1 MSDMKEEEA
10 APPED
15 PEVTELKKK
24 LGDKRYESL
33 AEDVAGLNVK
43 FKTRRKKVQEK
54 LLQPPTPTKEELDQ
68 LEQEVEENLKTKI
81 LIQDDFSFKD
91 PYIGLSRFKKL
102 KQKILPDYP
111 RLGFEEPLIPK
122 LCVF

>member
-1 MSDMKEEEA
+1 MSDKKEEEA
-10 APPED
+10 ALPED

-54 LLQPPTPTKEELDQ
+54 LLQPPTPTKEELNQ
-68 LEQEVEENLKTKI
+68 LEQEVEENLKTKSTQNNCFTSISPFVMGDIALSLCLEEI
-81 LIQDDFSFKD
+81 LRQ
-91 PYIGLSRFKKL
+91 
-102 KQKILPDYP
+102 
-111 RLGFEEPLIPK
+111 
-122 LCVF
+122 